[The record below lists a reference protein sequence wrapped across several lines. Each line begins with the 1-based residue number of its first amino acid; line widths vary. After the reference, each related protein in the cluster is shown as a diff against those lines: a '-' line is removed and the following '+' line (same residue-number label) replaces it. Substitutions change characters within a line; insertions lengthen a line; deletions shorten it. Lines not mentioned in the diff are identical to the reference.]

1 MSDLHTISFV
11 KSGLIFNVEVI
22 CYNEFCL
29 FDESWKGTDDH
40 IGGVTVQNPEADR
53 NSWKYFI
60 PEFSLAERI
69 EALIANGTP
78 ADKASGQAY
87 KDAQQALRR
96 DIHASDYG
104 FCLTVVYGDT
114 VLISDEPVGSS
125 FDYSY
130 HDSETLECAA
140 EAAFSEL
147 GVKEDCI
154 DLAVNAANEAIDG
167 VKLLQ
172 AFIDENDE
180 EV

>member
-11 KSGLIFNVEVI
+11 KNGLNFDVEVI

-29 FDESWKGTDDH
+29 FDENWKGTDDH
-40 IGGVTVQNPEADR
+40 IGGVTVKNPEADR

-104 FCLTVVYGDT
+104 FRVTVSYGDT

-130 HDSETLECAA
+130 HDRETLECAA
-140 EAAFSEL
+140 EETFSEL
-147 GVKEDCI
+147 AI
-154 DLAVNAANEAIDG
+154 DAECVGMALTAAREALDG

-172 AFIDENDE
+172 AFIDENKGA
-180 EV
+180 

>member
-11 KSGLIFNVEVI
+11 KNGLNFDVDVI
-22 CYNEFCL
+22 CYNEYCL
-29 FDESWKGTDDH
+29 FDENWKGTDDH

-78 ADKASGQAY
+78 ADQASGQAY
-87 KDAQQALRR
+87 KDAQQALIR

-104 FCLTVVYGDT
+104 FRLTVTYGDT

-125 FDYSY
+125 FNYSY
-130 HDSETLECAA
+130 HDSDTLECAA
-140 EAAFSEL
+140 EDAFSEM
-147 GVKEDCI
+147 GVKYECLN
-154 DLAVNAANEAIDG
+154 LAMTAAQRALEGVSSLQTFVN
-167 VKLLQ
+167 
-172 AFIDENDE
+172 ENRGA
-180 EV
+180 